1 MFYYYCFCE
10 NKIMKINSS
19 DNLVQTVRLRNGF
32 AKDAGLRGF
41 TLIEVI
47 VVIVIISIAAAMVV
61 PMMSSADDIQLRS
74 AANKLAADIEYAKS
88 MAISRGD
95 YYTVVFDETAENYE
109 IQDSSGTTIDHPVRK
124 DLYIEQF
131 GGTSRLSKVRIT
143 DADFDGAASVT
154 FDSIGS
160 PDNGGTV
167 TLTAGD
173 DTIVVNVEAVTGYI
187 STSN

>member
-1 MFYYYCFCE
+1 
-10 NKIMKINSS
+10 MKIKSS
-19 DNLVQTVRLRNGF
+19 DNLVQGVRLHSAF
-32 AKDAGLRGF
+32 AKDTWLRGF
-41 TLIEVI
+41 TLVEII
-47 VVIVIISIAAAMVV
+47 IVIVIISIAAAMVV

-95 YYTVVFDETAENYE
+95 DYTVVFNESQESYQIEN
-109 IQDSSGTTIDHPVRK
+109 SSGVIGHPVRK
-124 DLYIEQF
+124 GDPETDPMARYIEQF
-131 GGTSRLSKVRIT
+131 GGTSRLSKVEIS
-143 DADFDGAASVT
+143 DADFDGADSVT

-173 DTIVVNVEAVTGYI
+173 DTIDVNVEAVTGYI
-187 STSN
+187 TISN

>member
-1 MFYYYCFCE
+1 ME
-10 NKIMKINSS
+10 IKSS
-19 DNLVQTVRLRNGF
+19 DNLVQGTGLHSEF
-32 AKDAGLRGF
+32 AKDAWLRGF
-41 TLIEVI
+41 TLVEII
-47 VVIVIISIAAAMVV
+47 IVIVIISIAAAMVV

-88 MAISRGD
+88 MAISRGQR
-95 YYTVVFDETAENYE
+95 YTVVFDETAESYQIE
-109 IQDSSGTTIDHPVRK
+109 DSNSVIIDHPVRK

-131 GGTSRLSKVRIT
+131 GGTSRLSKVEIS
-143 DADFDGAASVT
+143 DADFDGADSVT
-154 FDSIGS
+154 FDSIGC

-173 DTIVVNVEAVTGYI
+173 NTIDVNVEAVTGYI